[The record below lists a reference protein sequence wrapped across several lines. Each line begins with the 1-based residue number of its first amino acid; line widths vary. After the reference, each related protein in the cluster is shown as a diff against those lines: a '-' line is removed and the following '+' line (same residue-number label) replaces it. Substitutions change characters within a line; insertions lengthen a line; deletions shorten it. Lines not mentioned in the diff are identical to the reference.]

1 MKTKNDPELNNLLIK
16 IEETLRS
23 YSFSFDCDYHPK
35 PAKELNDL
43 ADQISDWIDEI
54 REDQ

>member
-1 MKTKNDPELNNLLIK
+1 MTKPKDQNLKQLLLT

-23 YSFSFDCDYHPK
+23 YSFSFDCDYKPK

-43 ADQISDWIDEI
+43 ADEISAWLDE
-54 REDQ
+54 DK